1 MGAGC
6 SMPTT
11 TTPGLWP
18 TVDETADPLALLSRQ
33 HQALRGVL
41 EWMPLTIDEEGRGS
55 PADGRLLKAVLHGPL
70 AWHHADEAE
79 VLLPRLSGLGRAL
92 DEMSHTCRRHQLG
105 VDSAAGELSGLVADL
120 CRGLDLDPLAWRS
133 SCEALRCALEPAM
146 SFEDES
152 LMPTARMLLEAD
164 DLRDMAAELR
174 ARAEERPLLAELSA
188 GPASVRCVSTVTI
201 LRATGMPPLVRRYA
215 DCPRRRTVAIDEC
228 ALCPHGILCSDD
240 AVACDIDP
248 SHGPA
253 RVGDLMTRAVRCVT
267 PEVSLSQVVGLLEE
281 AGVTGAPVV
290 DELGRALGV
299 ISQSDVVRVLAQ
311 GQKLESTR
319 VSDAMMHAPFCVE
332 ENAPID
338 NAAALLAWEGVHR
351 LPVIN
356 ARHEVVGIVSA
367 LDLVRWRSARDTRAE
382 GPAARAH

>member
-1 MGAGC
+1 
-6 SMPTT
+6 MPVT

-41 EWMPLTIDEEGRGS
+41 EWMPLTVDDEGRGD

-79 VLLPRLSGLGRAL
+79 VLLPRLSGLGRVL
-92 DEMSHTCRRHQLG
+92 DEMSHTCRQHHLG
-105 VDSAAGELSGLVADL
+105 VDSAAGEVSGLVADL
-120 CRGLDLDPLAWRS
+120 CRGLDIDPMAWRS
-133 SCEALRCALEPAM
+133 GCEALRGALEPAM

-164 DLRDMAAELR
+164 DLRDMTAELR
-174 ARAEERPLLAELSA
+174 SRAEERPLLAELSA

-201 LRATGMPPLVRRYA
+201 LRPTGVPPLVRRYA
-215 DCPRRRTVAIDEC
+215 DCPRRRTVAVDEC
-228 ALCPHGILCSDD
+228 ALCPHGMICGDD

-248 SHGPA
+248 SQGRS
-253 RVGDLMTRAVRCVT
+253 RVGDLMTRAMHCVT
-267 PEVSLSQVVGLLEE
+267 PEVTLSQVVGLLEE

-311 GQKLESTR
+311 GHQLDGIR
-319 VSDAMMHAPFCVE
+319 VRDAMMYAPFCVE
-332 ENAPID
+332 EGAPIE

-367 LDLVRWRSARDTRAE
+367 LDLVRWRSAGGPRSE